1 LTTVESS
8 IARPDP
14 STVVA
19 RTQRAAGV
27 PSRRPAASVVSSLLT
42 RHSMTPAPPPRA
54 TVRRIATFTSTAPSP
69 LQPIG
74 ELTADQTQ
82 VALVVVAGL
91 VALVVVAGNATWR
104 IARNVVTIAHEGGHA
119 LVAIASG
126 RTLTR
131 ILLHSDTS
139 GVTVS
144 KGRRDGPGMAATAF
158 AGYATPPLLGLGA
171 AALVAGGAVP
181 TMLGLAIM
189 VLLGTLVLIRNV
201 YGAASVVLTGGV
213 VVVVIAYGSPTVQY
227 GFACFVTWFLIVG
240 GLKTVLEVQ
249 QKRVGRRAADSDPDQ
264 LERLTGVPAGIFV
277 AMFALIGVL
286 ALIFAGNLLLSWPP
300 LP

>member
-1 LTTVESS
+1 MSVTSLTELWHEVVGTQADPPRWQIIGAGAAALV
-8 IARPDP
+8 AVAPRP
-14 STVVA
+14 VW
-19 RTQRAAGV
+19 R
-27 PSRRPAASVVSSLLT
+27 LT
-42 RHSMTPAPPPRA
+42 R
-54 TVRRIATFTSTAPSP
+54 
-69 LQPIG
+69 
-74 ELTADQTQ
+74 
-82 VALVVVAGL
+82 
-91 VALVVVAGNATWR
+91 NA
-104 IARNVVTIAHEGGHA
+104 VTIAHEGGHA

-201 YGAASVVLTGGV
+201 YGVASVVLTGGI
-213 VVVVIAYGSPTVQY
+213 VVVVIAYGSPAVQY

-249 QKRVGRRAADSDPDQ
+249 QKRAGRRAADSDPDQ

-277 AMFALIGVL
+277 AMFALIGLL
-286 ALIFAGNLLLSWPP
+286 ALIFSGNLLLSWPP

>member
-1 LTTVESS
+1 MTV
-8 IARPDP
+8 AP
-14 STVVA
+14 
-19 RTQRAAGV
+19 
-27 PSRRPAASVVSSLLT
+27 RR
-42 RHSMTPAPPPRA
+42 RA
-54 TVRRIATFTSTAPSP
+54 TVRRIATTTSTAPSP

-74 ELTADQTQ
+74 ELTAGQTQ

-91 VALVVVAGNATWR
+91 VALAVVAGGTTWR
-104 IARNVVTIAHEGGHA
+104 LARNVVTIAHEGGHA

-144 KGRRDGPGMAATAF
+144 KGRRDGPGMAATTF

-189 VLLGTLVLIRNV
+189 VLLGTLALIRNL
-201 YGAASVVLTGGV
+201 YGAASVVVTGGI

-249 QKRVGRRAADSDPDQ
+249 RKRAGRRAADSDPDQ

-300 LP
+300 LS

>member
-1 LTTVESS
+1 
-8 IARPDP
+8 
-14 STVVA
+14 
-19 RTQRAAGV
+19 
-27 PSRRPAASVVSSLLT
+27 
-42 RHSMTPAPPPRA
+42 MTGAPRPRA
-54 TVRRIATFTSTAPSP
+54 TVRRIVTLAPNTPSQ

-74 ELTADQTQ
+74 DLTADQTQ
-82 VALVVVAGL
+82 VALVIVAGL
-91 VALVVVAGNATWR
+91 VALSVIAGGATWR
-104 IARNVVTIAHEGGHA
+104 IARNIVTIAHEGGHA

-144 KGRRDGPGMAATAF
+144 KGRRDGPGMVATAF

-171 AALVAGGAVP
+171 AALVAGDAVP

-201 YGAASVVLTGGV
+201 FGVASVVLTGAV
-213 VVVVIAYGSPTVQY
+213 VAVVIAYGTPTVQY
-227 GFACFVTWFLIVG
+227 GFASFVTWFLILG

-249 QKRVGRRAADSDPDQ
+249 RKRAGRRAADSDPDQ

-277 AMFALIGVL
+277 AMFALIGL
-286 ALIFAGNLLLSWPP
+286 LSLIFSGNLLLSWPP
-300 LP
+300 LS

>member
-1 LTTVESS
+1 
-8 IARPDP
+8 
-14 STVVA
+14 
-19 RTQRAAGV
+19 
-27 PSRRPAASVVSSLLT
+27 
-42 RHSMTPAPPPRA
+42 MTAAPPPRA
-54 TVRRIATFTSTAPSP
+54 TVRRIATIPSSAPSP

-91 VALVVVAGNATWR
+91 VALAVVAGGATWR

-201 YGAASVVLTGGV
+201 YGAASVLLTGGV

-249 QKRVGRRAADSDPDQ
+249 RKRASRRAADSDPDQ

-277 AMFALIGVL
+277 AMYALIGVL